1 MEREGN
7 LSKNSQENSIKSAPD
22 LLLWYHGSSSF
33 VLLRGTVVVV
43 VNPLDVCTDSSLQFW
58 FFFYAYL
65 ALQKMPF
72 LVISHQ
78 IVHVSVVRI
87 HFCHGCRDFFVIFF
101 QISFFNHFLYV
112 LCKSINFHKTGK
124 FQNQEV
130 FPDCTCMLISALTV
144 S

>member
-1 MEREGN
+1 MERGGN
-7 LSKNSQENSIKSAPD
+7 LIKNSQENSIKSAPD

-65 ALQKMPF
+65 ALQKMQF

-78 IVHVSVVRI
+78 IVHASVVRI
-87 HFCHGCRDFFVIFF
+87 RFCHGCREFFVIFF

-112 LCKSINFHKTGK
+112 LCKSINFHKRESSK
-124 FQNQEV
+124 ARRSSQIV
-130 FPDCTCMLISALTV
+130 C
-144 S
+144 

>member
-1 MEREGN
+1 MERGGN
-7 LSKNSQENSIKSAPD
+7 LSKNSQENSIKRAPD

-65 ALQKMPF
+65 ALQKMQF

-78 IVHVSVVRI
+78 ILFMLVLSEYISVMVAEN
-87 HFCHGCRDFFVIFF
+87 
-101 QISFFNHFLYV
+101 SL
-112 LCKSINFHKTGK
+112 
-124 FQNQEV
+124 
-130 FPDCTCMLISALTV
+130 
-144 S
+144 

>member
-1 MEREGN
+1 MERGGN

-58 FFFYAYL
+58 FYFYAYL
-65 ALQKMPF
+65 ALQKIQF

-78 IVHVSVVRI
+78 ILFMLVLSEYISVMVAEN
-87 HFCHGCRDFFVIFF
+87 
-101 QISFFNHFLYV
+101 SL
-112 LCKSINFHKTGK
+112 
-124 FQNQEV
+124 
-130 FPDCTCMLISALTV
+130 
-144 S
+144 

>member
-58 FFFYAYL
+58 FYFYAYL
-65 ALQKMPF
+65 ALQKIQF

-78 IVHVSVVRI
+78 ILFTLVLSEYISVMVAEN
-87 HFCHGCRDFFVIFF
+87 
-101 QISFFNHFLYV
+101 SL
-112 LCKSINFHKTGK
+112 
-124 FQNQEV
+124 
-130 FPDCTCMLISALTV
+130 
-144 S
+144 